1 MKTIHKIFIL
11 LGLIALIILFLY
23 YDANHIAVSRFSRR
37 YQELSSEKIPEQMN
51 DINILYFSDL
61 EYGTFMD
68 EQRLTKLIDTIN
80 GMSADIVLFGGDMY
94 DPDAS
99 VTQSSNSIIRTAFS
113 RIEAPLGK
121 FAVLGDNDLLNS
133 SVQASVEGVLKKSD
147 FEILDNASVSLHNS
161 GSQSITLVGIANGLN
176 GIQNFEQAYR
186 NVSRNSYTI
195 AMCHTPDS
203 ADSAPADLT
212 DYFLSGHSHG
222 GQTYYVITAGY
233 TPAMATKYLRGR
245 HRISDSFI
253 LDISTGTGTTGK
265 DVRFMADPEIVVYT
279 LKHEVSEEEKQKKQ
293 ESEKPKP
300 SVSPVPAADTTPL
313 PEEQQPAAEPE
324 NQEASPEEEYQGE
337 YTEEN
342 PEGYQEE
349 NPEEYT
355 GETQEEYTEENT
367 EEYQEEYPEEY
378 QEEVPEEYQEENT
391 EEYGEEYSGE
401 EG

>member
-23 YDANHIAVSRFSRR
+23 YDANHIAVSRFSKR

-68 EQRLTKLIDTIN
+68 EERLGKLVDTIN

-94 DPDAS
+94 DAQAS
-99 VTQSSNSIIRTAFS
+99 VTQSSNSIIRTAFT

-147 FEILDNASVSLHNS
+147 FEILDNASVNLHNS
-161 GSQSITLVGIANGLN
+161 GSQSIALVGIANGLN

-222 GQTYYVITAGY
+222 GQTYFIITAGY

-245 HRISDSFI
+245 HKISDSFI
-253 LDISTGTGTTGK
+253 LDISTGTGTTGS

-279 LKHEVSEEEKQKKQ
+279 LKHEVSEEERQKNEEK
-293 ESEKPKP
+293 EKPKP
-300 SVSPVPAADTTPL
+300 SATPEPAAETPL
-313 PEEQQPAAEPE
+313 PEEQQPETAPE
-324 NQEASPEEEYQGE
+324 SREEV
-337 YTEEN
+337 
-342 PEGYQEE
+342 P
-349 NPEEYT
+349 
-355 GETQEEYTEENT
+355 QEEYPEGNT
-367 EEYQEEYPEEY
+367 EEGQEGYTEEYPEEY
-378 QEEVPEEYQEENT
+378 TEEYTEEYAGEDSGEYQEDNTEEYREETTEEYQEDYP
-391 EEYGEEYSGE
+391 EEYGEDYTEE

>member
-68 EQRLTKLIDTIN
+68 EQRLNKLVDSIN

-94 DPDAS
+94 DADAS
-99 VTQSSNSIIRTAFS
+99 VTQSSNSVIRNAFT

-147 FEILDNASVSLHNS
+147 FEILDNTSVLLHNG
-161 GSQSITLVGIANGLN
+161 GSQSIALAGIANGLN
-176 GIQNFEQAYR
+176 GIQNIEQAYR
-186 NVSRNSYTI
+186 NISRNTYTI
-195 AMCHTPDS
+195 TMCHTPDS
-203 ADSAPADLT
+203 ADNVPADLT

-222 GQTYYVITAGY
+222 GQTYFIVTAGY
-233 TPAMATKYLRGR
+233 TPAMAAKYLRGR
-245 HRISDSFI
+245 HRISDAFI
-253 LDISTGTGTTGK
+253 LDITTGTGTTGK

-279 LKHEVSEEEKQKKQ
+279 LKHEVPEEEKNKND
-293 ESEKPKP
+293 EGEKPE
-300 SVSPVPAADTTPL
+300 SSASDEQTVETEI
-313 PEEQQPAAEPE
+313 PEAVPE
-324 NQEASPEEEYQGE
+324 NGGQP
-337 YTEEN
+337 
-342 PEGYQEE
+342 E
-349 NPEEYT
+349 NPEEYW
-355 GETQEEYTEENT
+355 ENYPEERPEEYQEYPEEET
-367 EEYQEEYPEEY
+367 EEYPEEYPEEY
-378 QEEVPEEYQEENT
+378 QEDDSE
-391 EEYGEEYSGE
+391 E